1 MIPTIKIE
9 IRLAEKKDAAHISLL
24 ARITFTETFGHH
36 FRDPQD
42 LQNYY
47 NSTFSVDK
55 IESSLSKSTNIFW
68 LAFVNRLPVGYA
80 KLKLDSESEFIQSK
94 NTCQLQKIYL
104 LKDFLSMKIGFT
116 LQNQLIKKA
125 TELNYE
131 NIWLSVLESNERA
144 IKFYKKSGF
153 KGIGNHNF
161 SIGKENFEFI
171 AMQKIL

>member
-1 MIPTIKIE
+1 
-9 IRLAEKKDAAHISLL
+9 
-24 ARITFTETFGHH
+24 
-36 FRDPQD
+36 
-42 LQNYY
+42 
-47 NSTFSVDK
+47 
-55 IESSLSKSTNIFW
+55 
-68 LAFVNRLPVGYA
+68 
-80 KLKLDSESEFIQSK
+80 
-94 NTCQLQKIYL
+94 
-104 LKDFLSMKIGFT
+104 MKIGFT